1 MLMVKAYSDTL
12 KKHLYSILD
21 YAEGEFF
28 YPNVL
33 EATYEHCPCNQV
45 GSNSLQMVQS
55 HANRVGTSIYFR
67 TSAPLGCVQSSIH
80 SLTGEKKKGPVG
92 PECDVPDIPINPG
105 PA

>member
-1 MLMVKAYSDTL
+1 MLRVKAYSDTL
-12 KKHLYSILD
+12 KKHLYGILD

-28 YPNVL
+28 YPNIL
-33 EATYEHCPCNQV
+33 EATCEHCPYNQV

-55 HANRVGTSIYFR
+55 HASGLGTSVYLR
-67 TSAPLGCVQSSIH
+67 TGAPLGCVQSSIH

-92 PECDVPDIPINPG
+92 PGCDVPDIPIGPG